1 MELTST
7 VLFSVGAL
15 VLSVVAAGW
24 DIATRRIPNPLTLT
38 AMGCGLLG
46 HLSLTHGHG
55 LAWSAAGL
63 TVGLGLML
71 PPALLGSLGG
81 GDLKL
86 MAALG
91 ALLGPGAAF
100 EIALVAALAGGAL
113 AFAAALRRR
122 AVGTALQRAATPW
135 RLRTLTATANVPKP
149 ATPVTVGTIPYGVAI
164 GAATWICLLAGG
176 PFS

>member
-15 VLSVVAAGW
+15 VLSVIAAGW
-24 DIATRRIPNPLTLT
+24 DIATRRIPNLLTLSAIGCGLVGHLTLT
-38 AMGCGLLG
+38 
-46 HLSLTHGHG
+46 HGQG

-100 EIALVAALAGGAL
+100 EIALVAALAGGVLAL
-113 AFAAALRRR
+113 AVALRRNK
-122 AVGTALQRAATPW
+122 AQTALRQVVVIAT
-135 RLRTLTATANVPKP
+135 RRSHQTTDGSKP
-149 ATPVTVGTIPYGVAI
+149 AAPISVGTIPYGVAI
-164 GAATWICLLAGG
+164 GAATWICLLGGG
-176 PFS
+176 PF

>member
-1 MELTST
+1 MDLTST

-46 HLSLTHGHG
+46 HVTLTHGHG

-91 ALLGPGAAF
+91 ALLGPGAAL
-100 EIALVAALAGGAL
+100 EIALVAALAGGVLAL
-113 AFAAALRRR
+113 GAAFHRRQMHLALRR
-122 AVGTALQRAATPW
+122 VGAILRRGRQSVTGNVSEPAA
-135 RLRTLTATANVPKP
+135 
-149 ATPVTVGTIPYGVAI
+149 PVSVGSIPYGVAI
-164 GAATWICLLAGG
+164 GAATWICLLGGG
-176 PFS
+176 PF